1 MKSKKNV
8 YATNSIAPI
17 VSPKGKREREIRATV
32 KRSDTDLRAK
42 RK

>member
-1 MKSKKNV
+1 MKNKKNV
-8 YATNSIAPI
+8 YATNSITPI
-17 VSPKGKREREIRATV
+17 VSPKAKREKEIRASV